1 MFPTT
6 KPTAS
11 VESQQHSHTAN
22 RQLHEGGIW
31 TTEKG
36 RKVISKL
43 RSYAKLKDLLFTFC
57 KEWIALVHLSLILI
71 WFIFTVCLF
80 WTLSVMG
87 NTCFSFEDKQN
98 LIPHLPE
105 HFILQDSCR
114 DLKTSFAKKSTTSY
128 TVAKK
133 KVKALC
139 RYPAWREEKVVTG
152 YLFADPRGQ
161 RSTLIKYN
169 DC

>member
-1 MFPTT
+1 MEYEVLKPSIPTGNCGNMGNNLGQVQALCSLQPNQPPAPWT
-6 KPTAS
+6 TAS

-43 RSYAKLKDLLFTFC
+43 RSYAKLKDLLFTVC
-57 KEWIALVHLSLILI
+57 KEWIALLHLSLILI
-71 WFIFTVCLF
+71 RFIFTVCLF

-87 NTCFSFEDKQN
+87 NTCFSFEDEQN

-133 KVKALC
+133 
-139 RYPAWREEKVVTG
+139 R
-152 YLFADPRGQ
+152 
-161 RSTLIKYN
+161 
-169 DC
+169 